1 MRTNVMKRHNYFY
14 LEQVLP
20 LCKAIP
26 DLENYFSG
34 WPLTLL
40 SVGENQGECKENLE
54 CKPR

>member
-1 MRTNVMKRHNYFY
+1 MKRHNYFY

-20 LCKAIP
+20 LCQAIP

-34 WPLTLL
+34 WPLTLP

>member
-1 MRTNVMKRHNYFY
+1 MKRHNYFY

-34 WPLTLL
+34 WPLTLP